1 VNHRRSVDNCN
12 RCQNQDLDII
22 LGEIRR
28 TPEFWSGGIRHR
40 DGMTFVQA
48 LIWNLGNCRSDV
60 KGAIQ
65 AATLQESEY
74 QCGAQW
80 RSHA

>member
-1 VNHRRSVDNCN
+1 MNHRGSVDNCN
-12 RCQNQDLDII
+12 RYQNRNLDII
-22 LGEIRR
+22 PGQIRR

-40 DGMTFVQA
+40 GGMTFVQA
-48 LIWNLGNCRSDV
+48 LIWNLGSCRSDA

-65 AATLQESEY
+65 AETLQESEY
-74 QCGAQW
+74 QSGAQR